1 MLLILGWNNMANIS
15 YDEIFQKIRIN
26 FLFNHPFL
34 SVLALSIPTIYEE
47 NIYSAFQTN
56 GIRLSI
62 DSKKLEK
69 YSIDEITYLYA
80 HTLLHI
86 VLKHPYRQK
95 TREKKLWNQSCDLVI
110 NLIMSSFSN
119 IGTMPNDEVLDLDL
133 EDKCVEEVYEIL
145 YKKSEEENVS
155 KQEEEKKDE
164 EIKTT
169 ANQKGKL
176 KAYIYDESKLDIE
189 EVNDEKT
196 SQGDREKLDGIIIQ
210 ALSIAK
216 NNSKEYVGLQIEI
229 DTLIKP
235 EISLQDTLKEYLIA
249 SLFEKTATY
258 NRPNRRFI
266 HSGLYLPGNKKSE
279 ELIEVYIALDSS
291 SSVSLDEYK
300 KFLGVIK
307 DVCDGF
313 YEYSVSVLPFDLK
326 VKEEHIIKF
335 DSFNPLKE
343 EKIFIPKS
351 DGGTDFDEVLRY
363 LKKSTEIRSDNL
375 LMVLS
380 DGEFEISESLVS
392 NTLFIISAKK
402 NIKKFEVYGRVI
414 QFNL

>member
-1 MLLILGWNNMANIS
+1 MDNTS

-34 SVLALSIPTIYEE
+34 SVLALSIPTIYAQ
-47 NIYSAFQTN
+47 NKFSAFQTN
-56 GIRLSI
+56 GMHISV
-62 DSKKLEK
+62 DLEK
-69 YSIDEITYLYA
+69 LSLYSAQEITYLYA

-95 TREKKLWNQSCDLVI
+95 TREKKLWNQACDLVV
-110 NLIMSSFSN
+110 NLIMSKFSN
-119 IGTMPNDEVLDLDL
+119 IGEMPKDEILDLDL
-133 EDKCVEEVYEIL
+133 ENKCVEEVYEIL
-145 YKKSEEENVS
+145 YKE
-155 KQEEEKKDE
+155 QEEDSESSTKEKKEDE
-164 EIKTT
+164 EIKTK
-169 ANQKGKL
+169 ANEKGKL
-176 KAYIYDESKLDIE
+176 KSYIYDESKLDIE
-189 EVNDEKT
+189 EVNDDKT
-196 SQGDREKLDGIIIQ
+196 NQGDREKLDGIIIQ

-216 NNSKEYVGLQIEI
+216 KSSKEYIGLQVEI

-235 EISLQDTLKEYLIA
+235 EISLQDSLKEYLIA
-249 SLFEKTATY
+249 SLFEKTSTY

-266 HSGLYLPGNKKSE
+266 HSGLYLPGNKKSD

-300 KFLGVIK
+300 KFLGVVK

-313 YEYSVSVLPFDLK
+313 YEYKVVVLPFDLK

-335 DSFNPLKE
+335 DSFNPLNQE
-343 EKIFIPKS
+343 ELFIPKS

-363 LKKSTEIRSDNL
+363 LKKSSEIRSENL

-380 DGEFEISESLVS
+380 DGEFDINESLVS
-392 NTLFIISAKK
+392 NTIFIISDRK
-402 NIKKFEVYGRVI
+402 NLKRFESYGRVI

>member
-1 MLLILGWNNMANIS
+1 MDNTS

-34 SVLALSIPTIYEE
+34 SVLALSISTNYME
-47 NIYSAFQTN
+47 NKFSAFQTN
-56 GIRLSI
+56 GMKISVDLH
-62 DSKKLEK
+62 KLQK
-69 YSIDEITYLYA
+69 YTQDEITYLYA

-110 NLIMSSFSN
+110 NLVLSKFSN
-119 IGTMPNDEVLDLDL
+119 VGEMPDDEILDLDL
-133 EDKCVEEVYEIL
+133 ENKCVEEVYEIL
-145 YKKSEEENVS
+145 YKEQEENNELAN
-155 KQEEEKKDE
+155 QEKNENE
-164 EIKTT
+164 EIKTKP
-169 ANQKGKL
+169 NEKGKL
-176 KAYIYDESKLDIE
+176 KSHIYDESKLDIE

-216 NNSKEYVGLQIEI
+216 KTSNEYAGLQVEIE
-229 DTLIKP
+229 TLIKP
-235 EISLQDTLKEYLIA
+235 EISLQDTLKEYLIS
-249 SLFEKTATY
+249 SLFEKTTTY
-258 NRPNRRFI
+258 NRPNKRFI
-266 HSGLYLPGNKKSE
+266 HSGLYLPGNKKSD

-300 KFLGVIK
+300 KFLGVVK

-313 YEYSVSVLPFDLK
+313 YEYKVIVLPFDLK
-326 VKEEHIIKF
+326 VKEKHIIKF
-335 DSFNPLKE
+335 DSFNPLNQDE
-343 EKIFIPKS
+343 LFIPKS

-363 LKKSTEIRSDNL
+363 LKKSSEIKSDNL

-380 DGEFEISESLVS
+380 DGEFDINESLVS
-392 NTLFIISAKK
+392 KTLFIISNNK
-402 NIKKFEVYGRVI
+402 NIKRFESYGRVI

>member
-1 MLLILGWNNMANIS
+1 MDNTS

-34 SVLALSIPTIYEE
+34 SVLALSVSTNYME
-47 NIYSAFQTN
+47 NKFSAFQTN
-56 GIRLSI
+56 GMKISVDLH
-62 DSKKLEK
+62 KLEK
-69 YSIDEITYLYA
+69 YTQDEITYLYA

-86 VLKHPYRQK
+86 VLKHPYRQR

-110 NLIMSSFSN
+110 NLVLSKFSN
-119 IGTMPNDEVLDLDL
+119 VGEMPEDEILDLDL
-133 EDKCVEEVYEIL
+133 ENKCVEEVYEIL
-145 YKKSEEENVS
+145 YKEQEENNESANQEKSEN
-155 KQEEEKKDE
+155 E
-164 EIKTT
+164 EIKTKP
-169 ANQKGKL
+169 NEKGKL
-176 KAYIYDESKLDIE
+176 KSHIYDESKLDIE

-216 NNSKEYVGLQIEI
+216 KTSNEYAGLQVEIE
-229 DTLIKP
+229 TLIKP
-235 EISLQDTLKEYLIA
+235 EISLQDTLKEYLIS
-249 SLFEKTATY
+249 SLFEKTTTY
-258 NRPNRRFI
+258 NRPNKRFI
-266 HSGLYLPGNKKSE
+266 HSGLYLPGNKKSD

-300 KFLGVIK
+300 KFLGVVK

-313 YEYSVSVLPFDLK
+313 YEYKVIVLPFDLK
-326 VKEEHIIKF
+326 VKEKHIIKF
-335 DSFNPLKE
+335 DSFNPLNQDE
-343 EKIFIPKS
+343 LFIPKS

-363 LKKSTEIRSDNL
+363 LKKSSEIKSDNL

-380 DGEFEISESLVS
+380 DGEFDINESLVS
-392 NTLFIISAKK
+392 KTLFIISNKK
-402 NIKKFEVYGRVI
+402 NIKRFESYGRVI

>member
-1 MLLILGWNNMANIS
+1 MDNTS

-34 SVLALSIPTIYEE
+34 SVLALSINTNYTQ
-47 NIYSAFQTN
+47 NKFSAFQTN
-56 GIRLSI
+56 GMNISI
-62 DSKKLEK
+62 DLEK
-69 YSIDEITYLYA
+69 LCKYSDDEITYLYA

-95 TREKKLWNQSCDLVI
+95 TREKKLWNQACDLVI
-110 NLIMSSFSN
+110 NLVMSKFSN
-119 IGTMPNDEVLDLDL
+119 VGEMPKDEILDLDL
-133 EDKCVEEVYEIL
+133 ENKCVEEVYEIL
-145 YKKSEEENVS
+145 YKEQEEDS
-155 KQEEEKKDE
+155 QSSTEEKKEDK
-164 EIKTT
+164 EIKTKP
-169 ANQKGKL
+169 NEKGKL
-176 KAYIYDESKLDIE
+176 KSYIYDDSKLDIE
-189 EVNDEKT
+189 EVNNDKT
-196 SQGDREKLDGIIIQ
+196 NQGDREKLDGIIIQ

-216 NNSKEYVGLQIEI
+216 KSSKEYVGLEVEI

-235 EISLQDTLKEYLIA
+235 EISLQDSLKEYLIA

-266 HSGLYLPGNKKSE
+266 HSGLYLPGNKKSD

-300 KFLGVIK
+300 KFLGVVK
-307 DVCDGF
+307 DICDGF
-313 YEYSVSVLPFDLK
+313 YEYKVSVLPFDLK

-335 DSFNPLKE
+335 DSFNPLNQDE
-343 EKIFIPKS
+343 LFIPKS

-363 LKKSTEIRSDNL
+363 LKKSSEIRSDNL

-392 NTLFIISAKK
+392 NTMFIISDKK
-402 NIKKFEVYGRVI
+402 NTKKFERYGRVI
-414 QFNL
+414 QFNI